1 MLLLLALLDA
11 TGLSRSIQALV
22 VLLVVAVAYGLTTT
36 REQRA
41 SRAFLVVTV
50 GAFVLVAL
58 ATVLPEPFDY
68 VAFALALLW
77 YLPGWYVLR
86 KRSGRAGVSS

>member
-1 MLLLLALLDA
+1 MLLLLVVLDA

-22 VLLVVAVAYGLTTT
+22 VLLVVGVAYVLTTT
-36 REQRA
+36 PEQRA
-41 SRAFLVVTV
+41 SRAFVVVTV
-50 GAFVLVAL
+50 GAFALVAL

-68 VAFALALLW
+68 VVFALALLW

-86 KRSGRAGVSS
+86 RRGARAGTSS